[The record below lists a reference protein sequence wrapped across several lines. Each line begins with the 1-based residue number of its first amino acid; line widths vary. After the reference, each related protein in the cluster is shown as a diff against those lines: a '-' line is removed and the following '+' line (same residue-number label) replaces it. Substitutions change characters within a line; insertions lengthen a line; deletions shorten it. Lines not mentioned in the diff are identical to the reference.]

1 MSDFSGYGLLGLCI
15 GFLWGIGCS
24 LAILYSI
31 YLGGYRRAVRD
42 SMETEKP
49 RRFQQALQKIRTRQ
63 EREAQ
68 SASKETA
75 RVP

>member
-1 MSDFSGYGLLGLCI
+1 VADFSSFGLLGLCI

-31 YLGGYRRAVRD
+31 YLGGYRKAVRD
-42 SMETEKP
+42 SLSPQKP
-49 RRFQQALQKIRTRQ
+49 LRFQQALEKILRKQ
-63 EREAQ
+63 EAER
-68 SASKETA
+68 ASSGTA